1 MIMEKKMNVNNLEQK
16 MDELLTLTREFKIRQ
31 SCVEDFVKDINHVGN
46 SALFSLQEELE
57 LENVKVDGRDLKEM
71 MVLLMKNIKNL
82 NTTLRQMDALT
93 DLWQETG
100 HVMTSL
106 VMDFTAHAENLEK
119 KGYMR
124 LSRQA
129 LDVLDRFIENM
140 PEETMRKL
148 EQAAPQLARMTSELA
163 EPGLIDQ
170 GYNLLKKRRMLVPLA
185 AAAWLIPVAL
195 LVANLFV

>member
-1 MIMEKKMNVNNLEQK
+1 MEKKMNVNNLEQK

>member
-1 MIMEKKMNVNNLEQK
+1 MVMDKKLDVNNLEQK
-16 MDELLTLTREFKIRQ
+16 MDELLALSREFKIKQ

-100 HVMTSL
+100 HVMSSM
-106 VMDFTAHAENLEK
+106 VMDFTAHAEALEK
-119 KGYMR
+119 KGYIR

-129 LDVLDRFIENM
+129 LEVLDRFIENM
-140 PEETMRKL
+140 PEDTMHKL
-148 EQAAPQLARMTSELA
+148 EQAAPELARMTSELA
-163 EPGLIDQ
+163 EPGLINQ
-170 GYNLLKKRRMLVPLA
+170 GYTLLKKRKMLIPVLG
-185 AAAWLIPVAL
+185 AAWLIPVAL

>member
-1 MIMEKKMNVNNLEQK
+1 MEKKMNVNNLEQK

-106 VMDFTAHAENLEK
+106 VMDFTAHAEKLEK

-129 LDVLDRFIENM
+129 LEVLDRFIEHM

-170 GYNLLKKRRMLVPLA
+170 GYNLLKKRKMLVPLV

-195 LVANLFV
+195 LVVNLFV

>member
-1 MIMEKKMNVNNLEQK
+1 MDKNPQINNLEEK
-16 MDELLTLTREFKIRQ
+16 MDEILALAREFKIKQ
-31 SCVEDFVKDINHVGN
+31 SCVDDLVKDINYVGN

-71 MVLLMKNIKNL
+71 LVLFMKNIKNL

-93 DLWQETG
+93 DFWQETG
-100 HVMTSL
+100 RVMSSL
-106 VMDFTAHAENLEK
+106 IMDFTAHAAILEQ
-119 KGYMR
+119 KGYMK

-129 LDVLDRFIENM
+129 MEILDKFIQNI
-140 PEETMRKL
+140 PEDTMQKL
-148 EQAAPQLARMTSELA
+148 EEAAPELARMTSELA
-163 EPGLIDQ
+163 EPGLISQ
-170 GYNLLKKRRMLVPLA
+170 GCSLLKKRNMLIPAL

>member
-1 MIMEKKMNVNNLEQK
+1 MEKKMNVNNLEQK

-119 KGYMR
+119 KGYMK

-129 LDVLDRFIENM
+129 LEVLDRFIENM

-170 GYNLLKKRRMLVPLA
+170 GYNLLKKRKMLVPLV

-195 LVANLFV
+195 LVVNLFV